1 MKNIKNHYK
10 MYKRD
15 KNIIYICLISG
26 SLVLSLFGMK
36 GSVQASSFSN
46 TDQTNNL
53 TTDTTSHSNT
63 DQTNNLTTDTTS
75 HSNTDQNIIN
85 KINNSISTA
94 SFNLVDNNELNEY
107 VFLRNNVNYT
117 IILNAPK
124 NSDNLMVANHILDT
138 KKKTE
143 YTYSYLNG
151 NASTSGFGYIN
162 ATDDE
167 LFPLS
172 GNNNG
177 YYKVSD
183 GKDEVLAENNFS
195 NDDNDVRV
203 TEDVLVNN
211 SGYIVHKV
219 SFKNISSFK
228 LGQRKYYA
236 LLDTMLN
243 DNDYIPIGQD
253 NYSGA
258 FISNTDMLLYTN
270 IISQGNSYALNW
282 QERDTQNSD
291 VLINNNSTYNKPF
304 VFNDLLKQNVSV
316 LKDNVDTAIRYVTP
330 SVSLSPQESIDI
342 IFTESVFSKK
352 EIENIKKN
360 DGNTEFLNYFYK
372 TLEEK
377 FPPFKKDTNN
387 NLIIGGA
394 EKLDQINTPIK
405 NIKKPFKQAFETRK
419 NFNIAIKD
427 TIKDINPKKELI
439 KIAIKDTIK
448 DIKPKEEL
456 IKMGT
461 FAGTQLVSDSIE
473 FFKSIGRKPV
483 ENPIKWKDLETV
495 GKIGHA
501 ANVINKAANVIN
513 KAATVITDGQELYEI
528 YNGKSTDQKEYIK
541 EKEVINSKKY
551 KNNKSDLSHD
561 ATKYSVIH
569 LMFSSLFNVLANAG
583 SFITRWVSALFAGP
597 LGLLAGVALGIIT
610 SLGIVA
616 LGKWLW
622 AKWFKKLTI
631 KSIIKTTSTIK
642 EKKEK

>member
-1 MKNIKNHYK
+1 
-10 MYKRD
+10 
-15 KNIIYICLISG
+15 
-26 SLVLSLFGMK
+26 
-36 GSVQASSFSN
+36 
-46 TDQTNNL
+46 DQTNNL

-94 SFNLVDNNELNEY
+94 SFYLVDNNELNEY

-151 NASTSGFGYIN
+151 SASTSGFGYIN

-195 NDDNDVRV
+195 NYGNDVRV
-203 TEDVLVNN
+203 TEDILVNN

-243 DNDYIPIGQD
+243 DNDYIPIYKD

-282 QERDTQNSD
+282 GERYTQDSD
-291 VLINNNSTYNKPF
+291 VQINNNSTYKKPF
-304 VFNDLLKQNVSV
+304 VFNHLLKQNVSV

-372 TLEEK
+372 TFEENYSPLK
-377 FPPFKKDTNN
+377 QDNNN
-387 NLIIGGA
+387 NLIIGTA
-394 EKLDQINTPIK
+394 ENINQFGTVIENAKKSIEQAYEVESNIINGKYLNNSKL
-405 NIKKPFKQAFETRK
+405 
-419 NFNIAIKD
+419 NIAIKD
-427 TIKDINPKKELI
+427 TINDIKPKKELI
-439 KIAIKDTIK
+439 KMGKFTGA
-448 DIKPKEEL
+448 EL
-456 IKMGT
+456 
-461 FAGTQLVSDSIE
+461 VDDSIE
-473 FFKSIGRKPV
+473 FFKSIGMKSE

-495 GKIGHA
+495 KKIGHT
-501 ANVINKAANVIN
+501 ANVINN
-513 KAATVITDGQELYEI
+513 AATLITDGQELYEI
-528 YNGKSTDQKEYIK
+528 YQGKSTDQKEYIK
-541 EKEVINSKKY
+541 EKEVIKSKKY
-551 KNNKSDLSHD
+551 KNNKSDLSYD
-561 ATKYSVIH
+561 ATEYSLTH
-569 LMFSSLFNVLANAG
+569 LIFSSLFNFLANAG
-583 SFITRWVSALFAGP
+583 SIITRWVSALFVGP
-597 LGLLAGVALGIIT
+597 LGVLAGIALGIIT

-622 AKWFKKLTI
+622 EKWFKKSTI
-631 KSIIKTTSTIK
+631 KSIIK
-642 EKKEK
+642 KK

>member
-1 MKNIKNHYK
+1 
-10 MYKRD
+10 
-15 KNIIYICLISG
+15 
-26 SLVLSLFGMK
+26 
-36 GSVQASSFSN
+36 
-46 TDQTNNL
+46 
-53 TTDTTSHSNT
+53 SHSNT

-151 NASTSGFGYIN
+151 SASTSGFGYIN
-162 ATDDE
+162 TTDDK

-195 NDDNDVRV
+195 NYDNDVRV
-203 TEDVLVNN
+203 TEDILVNN

-243 DNDYIPIGQD
+243 DNDYIPIYKD

-282 QERDTQNSD
+282 QERYTQNSD
-291 VLINNNSTYNKPF
+291 VQINNNSTYKKPL
-304 VFNDLLKQNVSV
+304 VYNDLLKQNVSV

-372 TLEEK
+372 TFEEK
-377 FPPFKKDTNN
+377 YSPLKQDNNN
-387 NLIIGGA
+387 NLIIGVA
-394 EKLDQINTPIK
+394 ENIDQINTVIE
-405 NIKKPFKQAFETRK
+405 NTKKPIKQAFEVESNINDGRYLNNSK
-419 NFNIAIKD
+419 LNIAIED
-427 TIKDINPKKELI
+427 TIKELNETGEYTGSDIV
-439 KIAIKDTIK
+439 A
-448 DIKPKEEL
+448 
-456 IKMGT
+456 
-461 FAGTQLVSDSIE
+461 DSME
-473 FFKSIGRKPV
+473 FFESIG
-483 ENPIKWKDLETV
+483 IKWKDLETV
-495 GKIGHA
+495 EKISHTADLIGNA
-501 ANVINKAANVIN
+501 AAL
-513 KAATVITDGQELYEI
+513 ITDGHELYEI
-528 YNGKSTDQKEYIK
+528 YQGKSTDQKEYIK

-551 KNNKSDLSHD
+551 KNHKSDLSHD
-561 ATKYSVIH
+561 ATDYSFIH
-569 LMFSSLFNVLANAG
+569 LLFNGIFDVLANAG
-583 SFITRWVSALFAGP
+583 SIITRWVSALFVGP
-597 LGLLAGVALGIIT
+597 LGFLAGPALGIIT

-622 AKWFKKLTI
+622 EKLFKK
-631 KSIIKTTSTIK
+631 STIK
-642 EKKEK
+642 FLIKKK